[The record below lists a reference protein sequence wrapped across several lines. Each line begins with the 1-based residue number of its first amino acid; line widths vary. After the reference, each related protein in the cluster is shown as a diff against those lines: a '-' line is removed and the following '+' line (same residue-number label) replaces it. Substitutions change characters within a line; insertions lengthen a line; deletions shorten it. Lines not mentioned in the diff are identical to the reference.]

1 MHRMTLNRASL
12 HRATTALGSI
22 LALAAIVGA
31 GSKWW

>member
-1 MHRMTLNRASL
+1 MNRATLSRASL
-12 HRATTALGSI
+12 HRAATALGSI